1 MKVKSCK
8 KCPKNWN
15 IHAQSI
21 QLSSQTAIKKGT
33 GMSLCTPE
41 QQDKFITANSAAL
54 LSSIQT
60 AQVCEDKY
68 TQLEGFC
75 SLPQRII

>member
-1 MKVKSCK
+1 
-8 KCPKNWN
+8 
-15 IHAQSI
+15 
-21 QLSSQTAIKKGT
+21 
-33 GMSLCTPE
+33 MSLCTPE
-41 QQDKFITANSAAL
+41 QQEKFITANLAAL

-60 AQVCEDKY
+60 AQVCDDKY